1 MTKTKEAG
9 AKSVSETSLNA
20 VPTNNTA
27 SPAQSGDTS
36 STDTP
41 NSTKADTIFPP
52 MAMGSS
58 MAEAGR
64 LLLANQ
70 LQKLHKAQKVIET
83 GPDPDAIHDMRVAT
97 RRLNT
102 AFKILENTV
111 YDPAVT
117 KAWRRGLRKLLN
129 NLSEARDTD
138 VFIEHLTNYKASL
151 PADQQTDLNPL
162 VEKLE
167 QKRAAAQIHIE
178 EILQKHK
185 LHQLL
190 ADLAEFTGKPGAGV
204 LDASSHTDRVA
215 PSLVRHFVASAL
227 WQHYEV
233 ILAYQTQ
240 LTVGTDFATIS
251 VETLHQ
257 LRIALKHFRYT
268 LEFFSEALPATSQS
282 LIEQVTAGQDYL
294 GELHDHDVA
303 VKESNLLLAKHPAYL
318 ALQAYRDTR
327 VKQRD
332 ELHAHFGPKWQSLSS
347 KAFRQ
352 KLGTLLA

>member
-1 MTKTKEAG
+1 MVMT
-9 AKSVSETSLNA
+9 
-20 VPTNNTA
+20 
-27 SPAQSGDTS
+27 SP
-36 STDTP
+36 
-41 NSTKADTIFPP
+41 
-52 MAMGSS
+52 

-64 LLLANQ
+64 LLLASQ
-70 LQKLHKAQKVIET
+70 LQKLIKAQKVIEA

-111 YDPAVT
+111 YDPDIT
-117 KAWRRGLRKLLN
+117 KPWRRGLRKVLN

-151 PADQQTDLNPL
+151 PADQQPDLDPL
-162 VEKLE
+162 LEKLE
-167 QKRAAAQIHIE
+167 QKREAAQTHIE
-178 EILQKHK
+178 EVLQKHK
-185 LHQLL
+185 LRQLL
-190 ADLAEFTGKPGAGV
+190 TDLENFTSKPGAGV
-204 LDASSHTDRVA
+204 LDASSHAGRVA

-227 WQHYEV
+227 WQQYEV

-240 LTVGTDFATIS
+240 VAAGTNS
-251 VETLHQ
+251 VMASMETLHQ

-303 VKESNLLLAKHPAYL
+303 VKESNLLLAKHPTSL
-318 ALQAYRDTR
+318 ALQAYHDTR
-327 VKQRD
+327 VKERD
-332 ELHAHFGPKWQSLSS
+332 ELHSHFGPKWQSLSS